1 MEMRMDERPST
12 TDSYDKVMRAI
23 HWTTLLLITG
33 VFVTIWSADPRLV
46 GRANALL
53 IVQIHRSLGLTVCAL
68 TIFRLAWR
76 WHARIPPL
84 PGDLPTIQRWAARA
98 NEGLIYVLLLAQPVV
113 GLLYSNSYGIQVNLF
128 LMVQLPTVIA
138 HDPAFGETLGAL
150 HNFLGYSLLALIGA
164 HAAAALFHHFIRRDD
179 VLNAMLP
186 VRLRDMGRGVFALGR
201 PRRQT

>member
-98 NEGLIYVLLLAQPVV
+98 NEGLIYMLLLAQPVV
-113 GLLYSNSYGIQVNLF
+113 GLLYSNSYGVQVNLF

-186 VRLRDMGRGVFALGR
+186 VRLRDIGREAFALGR

>member
-1 MEMRMDERPST
+1 MDERPST

-186 VRLRDMGRGVFALGR
+186 VRLRDIGRAAFALGR
-201 PRRQT
+201 ARRQT

>member
-98 NEGLIYVLLLAQPVV
+98 NEGLIYMLLLAQPVV
-113 GLLYSNSYGIQVNLF
+113 GLLYSNSYGVQVNLF

>member
-1 MEMRMDERPST
+1 MDARPST
-12 TDSYDKVMRAI
+12 ADSYDRVMRAI
-23 HWTTLLLITG
+23 HWVTLFLVTG
-33 VFVTIWSADPRLV
+33 AFAAIWTADPQLV
-46 GRANALL
+46 GRDNAQV

-84 PGDLPTIQRWAARA
+84 PDDLPLVQRWAART
-98 NEGLIYVLLLAQPVV
+98 NEALIYVLLLAQPIV
-113 GLLYSNSYGIQVNLF
+113 GLLYSNSYGVRVNLF
-128 LMVQLPTVIA
+128 LLVQLPTVIA
-138 HDPAFGETLGAL
+138 RDPALGETLGAL

-164 HAAAALFHHFIRRDD
+164 HASAALFHHFVRRDD

-186 VRLRDMGRGVFALGR
+186 SRLRDAGRSVFALGR

>member
-1 MEMRMDERPST
+1 MDERPST